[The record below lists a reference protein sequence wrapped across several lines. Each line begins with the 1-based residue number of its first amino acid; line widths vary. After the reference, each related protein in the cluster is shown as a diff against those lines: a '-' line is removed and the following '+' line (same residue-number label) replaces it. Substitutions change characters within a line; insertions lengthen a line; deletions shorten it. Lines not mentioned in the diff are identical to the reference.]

1 MIKTSLSFFSS
12 AVFFDMEI
20 ENVYFLV
27 LVFPRAISSDNKI
40 SSIFKASSGLT
51 PRFVKENEQLK
62 KRIVPAGSQIKCQ
75 LRSYIRDTIRVFS
88 GKKIENS
95 SRCTLSLHD
104 HFLF

>member
-1 MIKTSLSFFSS
+1 
-12 AVFFDMEI
+12 MEI

-40 SSIFKASSGLT
+40 SSIFKASLGLT

-75 LRSYIRDTIRVFS
+75 LRSYIRDTIRVFFWE
-88 GKKIENS
+88 KKLK
-95 SRCTLSLHD
+95 TLRDAHCHYMITSC
-104 HFLF
+104 FKPATEIKGT